1 MRWTL
6 VLVVPFVALMVAALQ
21 LTQQQVLWSVTE
33 PGMTVEEVRRAIPT
47 ATPPAAPKQLANG
60 LELKLVAFGVDN
72 LERAFDAE
80 LYFRDGGL
88 QKVLLH
94 PTRRLTAGAAASA
107 FEELRHAASLRYGK
121 ERPAG
126 IPSVAGTAAEAR
138 WVSGRV
144 TITLRLE
151 DQGAMGR
158 VTMTYATDR
167 AA

>member
-6 VLVVPFVALMVAALQ
+6 VLVVPFVALMIAALQ
-21 LTQQQVLWSVTE
+21 LTQQQVLWNTTE
-33 PGMTVEEVRRAIPT
+33 PGMTVEEVQRAVPR
-47 ATPPAAPKQLANG
+47 ATPPAEPRQLADG

-88 QKVLLH
+88 QKVLLV

-107 FEELRHAASLRYGK
+107 FEELRHAAARRYGK
-121 ERPAG
+121 EQPAG
-126 IPSVAGTAAEAR
+126 PAASAGTTAEAR
-138 WVSGRV
+138 WIAGRV

-151 DQGAMGR
+151 HQGPMGR
-158 VTMTYATDR
+158 VTMTYETDR
-167 AA
+167 A